1 MLKAVAGPWRILDGT
16 VCMSSRELLEKAIA
30 RILHRH
36 CNFGWAHYYIPSERF
51 PSLIQELVDVVG
63 PTGQVGHEELVQFF
77 LRTQRLPSA
86 QERAERLAEE
96 FAIYRRS

>member
-1 MLKAVAGPWRILDGT
+1 
-16 VCMSSRELLEKAIA
+16 MSDSDRTANRALLEKSIA
-30 RILHRH
+30 KILQRH

-86 QERAERLAEE
+86 QQRAERLPQES
-96 FAIYRRS
+96 AIYRRTSTPPTIL

>member
-1 MLKAVAGPWRILDGT
+1 MAG
-16 VCMSSRELLEKAIA
+16 RESLEKTIA
-30 RILHRH
+30 KILHRH
-36 CNFGWAHYYIPSERF
+36 CEFGWAHYYIPSERF

-63 PTGQVGHEELVQFF
+63 PTGQIGHEELVQFF

>member
-1 MLKAVAGPWRILDGT
+1 
-16 VCMSSRELLEKAIA
+16 MSDSDRTANRALLEKSIA
-30 RILHRH
+30 KILQRH

-77 LRTQRLPSA
+77 LRTQRLASA
-86 QERAERLAEE
+86 QERAERMAEE
-96 FAIYRRS
+96 FSIYRRS